1 MTTDKNHLLTLLREF
16 VAQRPGLNPADYADA
31 SSYRAD
37 SRRCTQQLND
47 ALTLLPQIE
56 RRTNITAEAIAS
68 RIQPGSRLSL
78 ETLPSGALRLDYTAG
93 QYWPTEFRSAVCR
106 LCADLLWS
114 DSFDAFPRL
123 SGDERR
129 SHFRKW
135 FGRGLAS
142 RWFN

>member
-1 MTTDKNHLLTLLREF
+1 MTPDKKTLLVLLRKF
-16 VAQRPGLNPADYADA
+16 VSQRPGLNPADYADA

-37 SRRCTQQLND
+37 SRLCTRQLND

-56 RRTNITAEAIAS
+56 MRTNISAEAIAS
-68 RIQPGSRLSL
+68 RLQPESRLSI

-93 QYWPTEFRSAVCR
+93 QYWPMEFRAAVCR

-114 DSFDAFPRL
+114 DSFDAFPRI

-129 SHFRKW
+129 AHFREW
-135 FGRGLAS
+135 FGRGMAG

>member
-37 SRRCTQQLND
+37 SRACTQCLND
-47 ALTLLPQIE
+47 ALTMLTQIE
-56 RRTNITAEAIAS
+56 LQTNISTEAIAS
-68 RIQPGSRLSL
+68 RLQPGSRLSL
-78 ETLPSGALRLDYTAG
+78 ETLPSGALRLDYIAG
-93 QYWPTEFRSAVCR
+93 QYWEMEFRSAVCR
-106 LCADLLWS
+106 LCADLLWR
-114 DSFDAFPRL
+114 DSFEGFPRL

-129 SHFRKW
+129 GHFRKW
-135 FGRGLAS
+135 FGRGLTK